1 VPAAADR
8 KPTGYVKV
16 KSTQGGTLMT
26 LTAQRAAEI
35 AREHGLSLQDAAGLL
50 GLATSEEEAEKIAA
64 DFASSEGAFRAT
76 VRNLFAKKDDHM
88 GIFGPHGRLTG
99 KVY

>member
-1 VPAAADR
+1 
-8 KPTGYVKV
+8 
-16 KSTQGGTLMT
+16 MI

-50 GLATSEEEAEKIAA
+50 GLAISEEEAEKIAA
-64 DFASSEGAFRAT
+64 DFTSSESAFRAS
-76 VRNLFAKKDDHM
+76 VRDLFSKKDDN

-99 KVY
+99 ELY

>member
-1 VPAAADR
+1 
-8 KPTGYVKV
+8 
-16 KSTQGGTLMT
+16 MT

-64 DFASSEGAFRAT
+64 DFASSEGAFRAM
-76 VRNLFAKKDDHM
+76 VRDLFAKDDDHM
-88 GIFGPHGRLTG
+88 GIFGPHGRMTG

>member
-1 VPAAADR
+1 
-8 KPTGYVKV
+8 
-16 KSTQGGTLMT
+16 MT

-76 VRNLFAKKDDHM
+76 VRNLFAKDDHM
-88 GIFGPHGRLTG
+88 GIFGPHGRMTG